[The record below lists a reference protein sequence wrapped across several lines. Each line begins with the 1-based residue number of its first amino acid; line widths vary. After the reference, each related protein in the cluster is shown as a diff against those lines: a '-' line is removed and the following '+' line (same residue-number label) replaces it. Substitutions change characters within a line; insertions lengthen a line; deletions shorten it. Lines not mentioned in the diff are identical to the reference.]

1 MRLCVKR
8 HLIRKFNPNPRRNK
22 MKQSNNKRVVGVVAV
37 IGLLAVLATTA
48 HSATSAHAATPS
60 MVGTWNVTI
69 PKSEG
74 NPQPGQSI
82 LTFFADGNMVEMNAF
97 ANPATSKP
105 GHGVWIASGNTYLM
119 SFDLFTFDDK
129 GKNTGRVRTHLSIKM
144 DGPDRWNATF
154 TGDLIDLAGKV
165 TKKIAYGTADGTRM
179 KVERP

>member
-1 MRLCVKR
+1 M
-8 HLIRKFNPNPRRNK
+8 H
-22 MKQSNNKRVVGVVAV
+22 NKRILTFLTG
-37 IGLLAVLATTA
+37 ISLLAVLTTTA
-48 HSATSAHAATPS
+48 YTATSTHAATPTL
-60 MVGTWNVTI
+60 VGTWNVTI

-129 GKNTGRVRTHLSIKM
+129 GKNTGRVRTYLSIKM
-144 DGPDRWNATF
+144 NGPDRWNATY

-165 TKKIAYGTADGTRM
+165 TKKVAYGTAEGTRM
-179 KVERP
+179 KVEQP

>member
-1 MRLCVKR
+1 
-8 HLIRKFNPNPRRNK
+8 
-22 MKQSNNKRVVGVVAV
+22 MKHERIVSIFAV

-48 HSATSAHAATPS
+48 YSATSVRAATPTLA
-60 MVGTWNVTI
+60 GTWNVAI

-74 NPQPGQSI
+74 NPQPGQAI

-97 ANPATSKP
+97 ANPTTSKP
-105 GHGVWIASGNTYLM
+105 GHGVWIASGGTYLM

-144 DGPDRWNATF
+144 DGPDRWNATY

-165 TKKIAYGTADGTRM
+165 TKKIAYGTSNGTRM
-179 KVERP
+179 KVELP